1 MQNAENYFV
10 KIILFFFE
18 ILFYLK
24 ETRLLF
30 YIYTMMSVGKIRV
43 VAVCVNLRRKH
54 NFEIVLAYYLPYHG
68 KYDPVERCWVRIFI
82 LGYRLAV

>member
-1 MQNAENYFV
+1 
-10 KIILFFFE
+10 
-18 ILFYLK
+18 
-24 ETRLLF
+24 
-30 YIYTMMSVGKIRV
+30 MMSVGKIRV
-43 VAVCVNLRRKH
+43 VAVCLNLRIKH